1 MKKII
6 NKSKLMLYIV
16 LISVFDI
23 NIAFALVLSD
33 PPTASEMFVD
43 NMNKMLFAFLM
54 AITLA
59 IYFYFVLKSSYIK
72 GKDKSRDVIKT
83 EKRASFFLKIII
95 IISVMYYFVAIF
107 NDQIAKIYEAI
118 T

>member
-43 NMNKMLFAFLM
+43 NMNKMLFAF
-54 AITLA
+54 
-59 IYFYFVLKSSYIK
+59 FLKS
-72 GKDKSRDVIKT
+72 REN
-83 EKRASFFLKIII
+83 EK
-95 IISVMYYFVAIF
+95 
-107 NDQIAKIYEAI
+107 N
-118 T
+118 